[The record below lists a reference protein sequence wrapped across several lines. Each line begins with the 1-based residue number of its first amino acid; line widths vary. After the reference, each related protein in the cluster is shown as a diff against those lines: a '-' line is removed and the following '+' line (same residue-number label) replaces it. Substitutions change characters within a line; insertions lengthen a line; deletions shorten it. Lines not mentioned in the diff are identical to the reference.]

1 MKVNIIIVFTLR
13 IILLVTI
20 IIFGLQS
27 ITRADDISEFE
38 LDGLSI
44 GDSLLDIFSSKTI
57 EDNKAK
63 YYKDNTFASMS
74 FSSLDKKYDQIQ
86 VSWKTSDPKYKIINI
101 AAGIDQTSMNECY
114 KKMKKVS
121 NELAQFFD
129 KKPKKQESHL
139 NPFGLYTYIVIPFDN
154 GDEVSISCYDYED
167 KYEYTDIF
175 RINIDNE
182 KFRNWIDSNPYK
194 KN

>member
-57 EDNKAK
+57 ESEISK
-63 YYKDNTFASMS
+63 
-74 FSSLDKKYDQIQ
+74 
-86 VSWKTSDPKYKIINI
+86 
-101 AAGIDQTSMNECY
+101 
-114 KKMKKVS
+114 
-121 NELAQFFD
+121 
-129 KKPKKQESHL
+129 
-139 NPFGLYTYIVIPFDN
+139 
-154 GDEVSISCYDYED
+154 SIL
-167 KYEYTDIF
+167 
-175 RINIDNE
+175 
-182 KFRNWIDSNPYK
+182 
-194 KN
+194 

>member
-1 MKVNIIIVFTLR
+1 MKKLL
-13 IILLVTI
+13 ILLFLTTI
-20 IIFGLQS
+20 IFQPLTS
-27 ITRADDISEFE
+27 ADDISEFE
-38 LDGLSI
+38 LDSLSI

-74 FSSLDKKYDQIQ
+74 FSSLDKKYDEIQ
-86 VSWKTSDPKYKIINI
+86 VSWKTSDPKYKIMSI
-101 AAGIDQTSMNECY
+101 AAGINQTSMNECY

-121 NELAQFFD
+121 NELVQFFD
-129 KKPKKQESHL
+129 KKPKKQESHP

-175 RINIDNE
+175 RINIDSKE
-182 KFRNWIDSNPYK
+182 FRNWIDSDPFK
-194 KN
+194 KK

>member
-1 MKVNIIIVFTLR
+1 MIKRIILTLIIVFN
-13 IILLVTI
+13 I
-20 IIFGLQS
+20 QS
-27 ITRADDISEFE
+27 LTKADTISEFE

-44 GDSLLDIFSSKTI
+44 GDSLLDIFSTKTI

-63 YYKDNTFASMS
+63 FYKDNTFGSMT
-74 FSSLDKKYDQIQ
+74 FSALDKKYDQIQ
-86 VSWKTSDPKYKIINI
+86 VSWKTSDSKYRIVSIS
-101 AAGIDQTSMNECY
+101 AGIYQTSMNECY

-121 NELAQFFD
+121 KELAQFFD
-129 KKPKKQESHL
+129 KKPKKQESYP
-139 NPFGLYTYIVIPFDN
+139 NPFGLFTYIIIPFDN
-154 GDEVSISCYDYED
+154 RDEVSISCYDYED